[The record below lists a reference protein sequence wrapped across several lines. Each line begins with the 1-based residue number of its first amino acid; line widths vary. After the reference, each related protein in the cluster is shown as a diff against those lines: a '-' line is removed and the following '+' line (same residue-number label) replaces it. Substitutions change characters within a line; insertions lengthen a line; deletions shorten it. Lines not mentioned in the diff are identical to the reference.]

1 MPSIAPRARCGLPAN
16 PRQWLN
22 EKKPI
27 LPSRNVPN
35 QSQQPIRREEN
46 SSREPQKPIQTKS
59 PIVEEDYEDLLDCYS
74 TDQETRTS
82 SRPITPLEVAPS
94 YRFPSSAGPHDA
106 HKYQASD
113 KSTRNSSSDLESR
126 VSSASDPTGM
136 KILTTN
142 SYGKSFTRKRR
153 NYPVHTS
160 LELFQIAPSTTK
172 VTHNKRAASIDSW
185 VNDLNVVDPEV
196 GKKGGF
202 QQNTIKQ
209 HTEDKLRS
217 QTLGHTR
224 NHSRTGNSDWFSTEH
239 EVKLNTAVPQEPDYP
254 LSPQEETF
262 WDEYDLLE
270 AYSSQ
275 ESDGSSR
282 DSFSTHTNPNELQTP
297 QDVTQLTSF
306 HYETELRP
314 PASAKSDSSHY
325 SMESAA
331 GTF

>member
-1 MPSIAPRARCGLPAN
+1 PYISIFSPHSYMPSIAPRARCGLPAN

-22 EKKPI
+22 EKKPV

-82 SRPITPLEVAPS
+82 SRPILLL
-94 YRFPSSAGPHDA
+94 
-106 HKYQASD
+106 
-113 KSTRNSSSDLESR
+113 SSSDLESR

-202 QQNTIKQ
+202 QQN

-224 NHSRTGNSDWFSTEH
+224 NHSRTGNSDWASTEH
-239 EVKLNTAVPQEPDYP
+239 DVKLNTDLPQEPDYP

-282 DSFSTHTNPNELQTP
+282 DSFSTHTNPNELQVNVSLIQSSIGEAADDKGLNQTP